1 MDKKQALYDLMF
13 DYLVEIT
20 DTDHAVSDEAVKSV
34 PEIAKILIVLL
45 QS

>member
-1 MDKKQALYDLMF
+1 MDKKQALYDLLF

-20 DTDHAVSDEAVKSV
+20 DTDRSVSDEAVKSV
-34 PEIAKILIVLL
+34 PEIAKILIVL

>member
-1 MDKKQALYDLMF
+1 MDKKQALYDLLF

-20 DTDHAVSDEAVKSV
+20 DTDRAVSDEAVKSV
-34 PEIAKILIVLL
+34 PEIAKILIVL